1 MKLKSEIDNAL
12 TEIEVLLRYPSE
24 NAEIKNIK
32 AILLSL
38 EKKIIGSD
46 GTGKKVIPIQNIFYI
61 EAVNRKVFIYTE
73 NAIYETDQRLYEVLN
88 ALKDLTF
95 FQVSK
100 QIVVNL
106 NRVSY
111 IKQEIGSRLLLTMD
125 NGEKIIVSRQ
135 YAPIIKKE
143 LGIL

>member
-73 NAIYETDQRLYEVLN
+73 KAIYETDQRLYEVLN

>member
-46 GTGKKVIPIQNIFYI
+46 GTGKIVIPIQNIFYI